1 MTKVIIKAADGTG
14 AVDLYHD
21 STKKISTYASGAQVN
36 STNLQF
42 TEAGTA
48 YIDKLSNG
56 SGLVFRASTS
66 SDADT
71 QVCTVHGGPGGVGA
85 LDLPDNT
92 RLRFGTGND
101 LALYYDSSNTYF
113 DQTDNTGNMNF
124 RTNSKILFKS
134 VGSSETIAKFIKDG
148 TCELYYDNSKKIETI
163 ATGVNVTGG
172 IRLGGDNAAN
182 ELDDYEEGSF
192 TMTAVSA
199 GGTAQ
204 PLNGSADQIS
214 YIKIGRLVYIQGRI
228 NFASGTP
235 DGTGQ
240 LILAGLPFTT
250 SNTLAEQGAMHQIAI
265 NTHGVDLPSD
275 CISTFLEFTNNAVG
289 AYCVIQKDNASWA
302 GLDVSWC
309 NNGDYLALS
318 GCYITDS

>member
-1 MTKVIIKAADGTG
+1 MTKVTIKAADGTG
-14 AVDLYHD
+14 SVDLYHD

-172 IRLGGDNAAN
+172 IRLGGNNAAN
-182 ELDDYEEGSF
+182 ELDDYEEG
-192 TMTAVSA
+192 TWTP
-199 GGTAQ
+199 T
-204 PLNGSADQIS
+204 LN
-214 YIKIGRLVYIQGRI
+214 
-228 NFASGTP
+228 ASGISVSYTTQA
-235 DGTGQ
+235 GKYTKVGNIVHASFVCRVSSHSGGSGQ
-240 LILAGLPFTT
+240 YTIAGLPFTSDTPGDDHIGISTAAWEKLSLGASEQHIQVMDDNST
-250 SNTLAEQGAMHQIAI
+250 SVRLLKQSNSSGWASFAP
-265 NTHGVDLPSD
+265 DSD
-275 CISTFLEFTNNAVG
+275 CSIYMSFSYPTA
-289 AYCVIQKDNASWA
+289 
-302 GLDVSWC
+302 
-309 NNGDYLALS
+309 
-318 GCYITDS
+318 

>member
-101 LALYYDSSNTYF
+101 LAIFHN
-113 DQTDNTGNMNF
+113 G
-124 RTNSKILFKS
+124 TNSFIDNDTGYLKIQSGAGAYVEATEFKIYDEA
-134 VGSSETIAKFIKDG
+134 GSETVAEFISDG
-148 TCELYYDNSKKIETI
+148 ACNLYHNDSKKIETI

-172 IRLGGDNAAN
+172 IRLGGNNAAN
-182 ELDDYEEGSF
+182 ELDDYEEG
-192 TMTAVSA
+192 TWTP
-199 GGTAQ
+199 T
-204 PLNGSADQIS
+204 LN
-214 YIKIGRLVYIQGRI
+214 
-228 NFASGTP
+228 ASGISVSYTTQA
-235 DGTGQ
+235 GKYTKVGNIVHASFVCRVSSHSGGSGQ
-240 LILAGLPFTT
+240 YTIAGLPFTSDTPGNDHTGISTAAWEKLSLGASEQHIQVLDDNST
-250 SNTLAEQGAMHQIAI
+250 SVRLLKQSNSSGWASFAP
-265 NTHGVDLPSD
+265 DSD
-275 CISTFLEFTNNAVG
+275 CSIYMSFSYPTA
-289 AYCVIQKDNASWA
+289 
-302 GLDVSWC
+302 
-309 NNGDYLALS
+309 
-318 GCYITDS
+318 